1 MSEKNLDNKG
11 RWRNVTIGFRVS
23 KEENDAINEVVALS
37 GLTKQEYIANK
48 LLDREV
54 VVTKNPRVYK
64 ALKDMMGSI
73 YEELKRIEAAG
84 ECSEEFLETVRMVA
98 WVYGGMN
105 AAYSD

>member
-54 VVTKNPRVYK
+54 VVAKNPRVYK
-64 ALKDMMGSI
+64 ALKDMMESI
-73 YEELKRIEAAG
+73 YEELKRIETAG
-84 ECSEEFLETVRMVA
+84 ECSEEFMETVSLVA
-98 WVYGGMN
+98 GVYGGMRE
-105 AAYSD
+105 

>member
-54 VVTKNPRVYK
+54 VVAKNPRVYK
-64 ALKDMMGSI
+64 ALKDMMCGI
-73 YEELKRIEAAG
+73 YEELRRIEKAG
-84 ECSEEFLETVRMVA
+84 ECSEEFLETVRFVSD
-98 WVYGGMN
+98 VYGKMKN
-105 AAYSD
+105 I